1 MQNNPVNYNDPSG
14 YCTESKSNVYTGV
27 GDKVPGPNGKL
38 ITKEYDELTY
48 GGRYSKKELNKT
60 PQGTDLPQSVVV
72 EENGVRIEHV
82 YAGNDHA
89 NPVHLHVNG
98 GGPVSHIGPNGKP
111 TKGFKLTPQQKRVI
125 DNNLPVV
132 KKTIKKLQKWFKQQF
147 K

>member
-1 MQNNPVNYNDPSG
+1 
-14 YCTESKSNVYTGV
+14 
-27 GDKVPGPNGKL
+27 
-38 ITKEYDELTY
+38 LTY